1 MSKLECIKFEQ
12 EKKYIKDFLKL
23 PRILYS
29 GSTNMENA
37 SEVEQLLCDRHPL
50 SKYFHLDKFL
60 IYNNGKIAGRFV
72 ITSYEGDEKA
82 YLGFFECV
90 DDSEVARFLFDKA
103 YAFAREKGFT
113 QIVGPVDASFW
124 IKYRLKINMFDKKPY
139 TGEPYNREYY
149 YKLFAENGFEVAEH
163 YTSNG
168 YRAVSYLD
176 AKYAGRYKRFREQG
190 YEIFSP
196 GIEDFDKVIVE
207 LYGLI
212 TRLYSDFPIY
222 KELSM
227 EDFKEVFKDY
237 KYIINMNMVRMAY
250 YEGEAVGF
258 FISVPDYGNNVY
270 HLHKPWKLL
279 KVLRLKKKPKGY
291 VLLYMG
297 ALPEHRGLGA
307 ALAGSIIEELKD
319 KKLPSIGALARDG
332 KVTQGY
338 GKGYLNDRYEYVLMS
353 REIFSTIFAT

>member
-1 MSKLECIKFEQ
+1 MECIKFEQ

-37 SEVEQLLCDRHPL
+37 SEVEQILCDKHPL

-60 IYNNGKIAGRFV
+60 IYDNGKIAGRFA
-72 ITSYEGDEKA
+72 ITSYAGDGNA

-90 DDSEVARFLFDKA
+90 DDCAVAKFLFDKA
-103 YAFAREKGFT
+103 YEFAKEKGFAK
-113 QIVGPVDASFW
+113 IVGPVDASFW
-124 IKYRLKINMFDKKPY
+124 IKYRLKINLFDKKPY

-149 YKLFAENGFEVAEH
+149 YKWFTENGFEVAEH

-168 YRAVSYLD
+168 YTTVSYVD
-176 AKYAGRYKRFREQG
+176 EKYADRYKQFRERG
-190 YEIFSP
+190 YEILSP
-196 GIEDFDKVIVE
+196 KAEDFDRVIVE

-212 TRLYSDFPIY
+212 TELYSDFPIY
-222 KELSM
+222 KELSL
-227 EDFKEVFKDY
+227 EDFGAVFQDY
-237 KYIINMNMVRMAY
+237 KYIVNMNMVKMAY
-250 YEGEAVGF
+250 YQGDAVGF
-258 FISVPDYGNNVY
+258 FISVPDYGNKVY
-270 HLHKPWKLL
+270 HLNKPWKLL
-279 KVLRLKKKPKGY
+279 QVLGLKKRPKGY
-291 VLLYMG
+291 VMLYMG
-297 ALPEHRGLGA
+297 VLPEHRGLGK

-338 GKGYLNDRYEYVLMS
+338 GDKYLSDKYEYVLMS
-353 REIFSTIFAT
+353 REVLRND